1 MVWASMTGAS
11 TRGGGGGGG
20 PETVQVGLLT
30 PLLQQ

>member
-11 TRGGGGGGG
+11 TRGGGGG